1 MVPIFRA
8 RNLESTST
16 WRASSITWLAAY
28 HFWSI
33 LSQTLTSWPQSWS
46 AACSP
51 CSSCE
56 SRKASSSKAAAF
68 WVASSLPARA
78 QAWPSSDACGFST
91 HSSFVTGMSHSMSV
105 SAFHWLTLPFS

>member
-1 MVPIFRA
+1 MPILRA
-8 RNLESTST
+8 RNFESTST

-33 LSQTLTSWPQSWS
+33 LSQTLVSCPQSWR

-51 CSSCE
+51 CRSCE

-68 WVASSLPARA
+68 CVFSSLPERA
-78 QAWPSSDACGFST
+78 QAWASSDAWGFST
-91 HSSFVTGMSHSMSV
+91 NSSFVTGTSQSTSV
-105 SAFHWLTLPFS
+105 SAFHWFTLPFS